1 MGYILQAPVSDR
13 EYMDKNLPHF
23 QTTVEL
29 AISLKEQDKGS
40 ELLPRSAYPDVP
52 ITVDRFL
59 SLAIKGGGDDVFS
72 TDLTDQEIRTLY
84 QNIHRPI
91 CWVYSEKDECYTSST
106 DPKEVMTRYQS
117 LCDAIQ
123 MVTIVPNGD
132 HLITHLDAQSY
143 FCSLVKDFIQSL

>member
-1 MGYILQAPVSDR
+1 
-13 EYMDKNLPHF
+13 MDKNLPHF

-29 AISLKEQDKGS
+29 AISLKEQGKGS

-59 SLAIKGGGDDVFS
+59 SLAIKGGDDDVFS